1 MSEEEFRISL
11 SERTARIE
19 TQVGNILESIE
30 YVREFGERLATVDS
44 RSKSNTHRL
53 NEMEEREK
61 DRDRKAMERA
71 AMMATI
77 VSAIIGAGVS
87 PWRRCSLTDYSELIV
102 SIGLVIA
109 EVLAI
114 FYGLNELAMNIA
126 AGLIGYIGRGKLQE
140 RKDDVK

>member
-77 VSAIIGAGVS
+77 ISAIIGAGVS
-87 PWRRCSLTDYSELIV
+87 LWR
-102 SIGLVIA
+102 
-109 EVLAI
+109 
-114 FYGLNELAMNIA
+114 
-126 AGLIGYIGRGKLQE
+126 
-140 RKDDVK
+140 